1 MLPSWNLALLEERG
15 LVYAQII
22 PGDVTFFDSESTI
35 RL

>member
-15 LVYAQII
+15 LVYGSN

-35 RL
+35 